1 MSKKE
6 IPHGIIYSDGTLEIM
21 SNDRKLKIILSKVT
35 IYQDG
40 ESVEAFRTTYFVKE
54 GLEWERTL
62 ESANYRTLNEFLEII
77 SKVVDF
83 SQAVIDVLNNIIE
96 ERNKADG

>member
-40 ESVEAFRTTYFVKE
+40 ENVEAFRTTYFVKE

>member
-21 SNDRKLKIILSKVT
+21 SNDRTLKIILSKVT
-35 IYQDG
+35 IHQDG
-40 ESVEAFRTTYFVKE
+40 ENVEAFQTAYFVKE
-54 GLEWERTL
+54 GLEWSRTL
-62 ESANYRTLNEFLEII
+62 KSATYRTLKEFLEII

>member
-40 ESVEAFRTTYFVKE
+40 ENVEAFRTTYFVKE

-77 SKVVDF
+77 SKVVEF

>member
-40 ESVEAFRTTYFVKE
+40 ENVEAFRTTYFVKE

-62 ESANYRTLNEFLEII
+62 ESVNYRTLNEFLEII